1 MVVCPITHNEIRHA
15 VITPCF
21 HICEQSALMSYIQNN
36 HKCPVCSMTI
46 YQRDVNI
53 ATDTLAYARSLLGR
67 NVEQLEC
74 PITTDPIT
82 TIGITPCFHKFEKY
96 AILEWL
102 QTTHACPLCRIRI
115 CIRDVHV
122 ATNIYT
128 KSILGNQPQN
138 TLSLQIR
145 PPQSQSQTTPTMQS
159 TQPIIQPTTT
169 PINRVEISTSTTNNG
184 QTQITQVVNGI
195 TLNNTTQNS
204 SSSVSGRI
212 RPRWNEVQ
220 LQTLY
225 NLRNHGIRGAKP
237 RGFTQICRIMQGLY
251 PTLNFT
257 PQSVR
262 YQYKKHFNQ
271 QV

>member
-1 MVVCPITHNEIRHA
+1 
-15 VITPCF
+15 
-21 HICEQSALMSYIQNN
+21 
-36 HKCPVCSMTI
+36 MTI

-53 ATDTLAYARSLLGR
+53 ATDTLAYVRSLLGQ
-67 NVEQLEC
+67 NVEQPEC

-115 CIRDVHV
+115 GIRDVQV

-128 KSILGNQPQN
+128 KSISGNQPQN
-138 TLSLQIR
+138 TL
-145 PPQSQSQTTPTMQS
+145 PPQSQSQTTIQS
-159 TQPIIQPTTT
+159 TQPIIQHTTT
-169 PINRVEISTSTTNNG
+169 PINRVEISASATSNG
-184 QTQITQVVNGI
+184 QTQITQITHNGI
-195 TLNNTTQNS
+195 TLNNTTQNNP
-204 SSSVSGRI
+204 SSVSGRI

-237 RGFTQICRIMQGLY
+237 RGFTQICRILQGLY